1 VSQQPPP
8 IPRVFSPPNYG
19 DQVECDGR
27 LYFLGALIG
36 QGHFGAVYE
45 CTDEWGNRLVAKVLL
60 PVRPYEE
67 VRQVWLNEM
76 TNLLHLR
83 HPNVTYVYDAFVYR
97 DTFYLVIERCATNL
111 AAWPHV
117 HGDVWIPY
125 LARDVLQGLDFI
137 HGRGYV
143 HKDLHPGNVLV
154 RPLGEP
160 TAGGV
165 PMVSFKIGDL
175 GLSNL
180 QGDLSRTMADWML
193 PPEHLDSERFGQIGP
208 QTDIYHAGLL
218 LLNRLLQT
226 PRFFTN
232 DEILAGVPSEIA
244 RSLPSAYN
252 MAIAAALLPEVGKRT
267 QTARDF
273 WRAIMRAPALAT
285 G

>member
-1 VSQQPPP
+1 VSQPVT
-8 IPRVFSPPNYG
+8 PRTFSPPSYG

-27 LYFLGALIG
+27 LYFLGGLIG

-45 CTDEWGNRLVAKVLL
+45 CTDEWGNHLVAKVLL
-60 PVRPYEE
+60 PVRPYEQM
-67 VRQVWLNEM
+67 RAVWLNEM

-111 AAWPHV
+111 AEWPHV

-125 LARDVLQGLDFI
+125 LARDILQGLDFI

-165 PMVSFKIGDL
+165 PMVTFKIGDL

-193 PPEHLDSERFGQIGP
+193 PPEHLDAARFGAIGP

-218 LLNRLLQT
+218 LLNRLLPA
-226 PRFFTN
+226 PRFFSN
-232 DEILAGVPSEIA
+232 AEILGGAPSEIA

-252 MAIAAALLPEVGKRT
+252 LALSAALLPEVGKRT

-273 WRAIMRAPALAT
+273 WRAILRAPALVT

>member
-1 VSQQPPP
+1 M
-8 IPRVFSPPNYG
+8 IPRVFSPPRYG

-27 LYFLGALIG
+27 LYYLGGLIG

-45 CTDEWGNRLVAKVLL
+45 CTDEWGNHLVAKVLL
-60 PVRPYEE
+60 PVRPYEQ
-67 VRQVWLNEM
+67 VRAVWLNEM
-76 TNLLHLR
+76 SSLLNLR
-83 HPNVTYVYDAFVYR
+83 HPNVTYVYDAFVFR
-97 DTFYLVIERCATNL
+97 DTFYLIIERCATNL

-125 LARDVLQGLDFI
+125 LARDILQGLDFI

-160 TAGGV
+160 TEAGPPLV
-165 PMVSFKIGDL
+165 TFKIGDL

-180 QGDLSRTMADWML
+180 QGDLSRTMADWMF
-193 PPEHLDSERFGQIGP
+193 PPEHLDPGRFGRVGP
-208 QTDIYHAGLL
+208 QTDIYHAALL
-218 LLNRLLQT
+218 LMNRLVSS

-232 DEILAGVPSEIA
+232 DEILSGVPAEIA

-252 MAIAAALLPEVGKRT
+252 LALSAALLPKVSERT
-267 QTARDF
+267 QTARDL
-273 WRAIMRAPALAT
+273 WRAIMRGPAMAGRPAT